1 MHRTVAS
8 FALAAAALAA
18 LPEYARAD
26 SEEEE
31 DESAPAPEYDRSKV
45 IAVDGAAVVPVGDWS
60 DGAGIGIG
68 ALARLTIPM
77 TPKIAITA
85 RAGLIYHLAKD
96 FMGSDSQ
103 TTEVPLLGGVRYLFS
118 EKLYGAAELGLVY
131 LRASISSDGGGS
143 MTGSDTKLGFSAAA
157 GYRTGKLDLRAGL
170 YFPDTDV
177 MGIFA
182 TVGWDVTSL

>member
-1 MHRTVAS
+1 MHRALAS
-8 FALAAAALAA
+8 FAIVTAAVAA

-26 SEEEE
+26 AEEEE
-31 DESAPAPEYDRSKV
+31 TSPESDFDRSKV

-85 RAGLIYHLAKD
+85 RAGLIFHLAKD

-103 TTEVPLLGGVRYLFS
+103 TTEVPLLGGVRYLFTP
-118 EKLYGAAELGLVY
+118 KLYGAAELGLVY
-131 LRASISSDGGGS
+131 LRTSLSSDGGGS

-157 GYRTGKLDLRAGL
+157 GYRAGKLDLRAGL